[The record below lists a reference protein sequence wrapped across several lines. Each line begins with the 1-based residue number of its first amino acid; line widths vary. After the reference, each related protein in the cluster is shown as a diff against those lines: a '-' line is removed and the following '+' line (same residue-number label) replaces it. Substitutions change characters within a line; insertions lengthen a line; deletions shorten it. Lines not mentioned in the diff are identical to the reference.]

1 MKHLIVSALGFAALC
16 LIATIM
22 LACSGGSSQ
31 PTCKDEPHPWPRC
44 RTAELNSRINDACQ
58 RARTRAA
65 VVLYKLRAEAPAE
78 VQSDGIAQA
87 LELGE
92 WMRMCDRDNSS
103 YLMLTAV
110 QSQPPDLNTIRQQ
123 LGEFTQTEAP

>member
-1 MKHLIVSALGFAALC
+1 VKWLLVVNIITVL
-16 LIATIM
+16 
-22 LACSGGSSQ
+22 LACSGEGSQ

-44 RTAELNSRINDACQ
+44 RTAELNARIGDACQ

-65 VVLYKLRAEAPAE
+65 VALYKLRAEAPVE

-92 WMRMCDRDNSS
+92 WMRMCDHRGS

-110 QSQPPDLNTIRQQ
+110 QSNPPDLNTIRQQ
-123 LGEFTQTEAP
+123 LADFTQVEAH